1 MSTEITEVKS
11 PMAVWG
17 SRDEV
22 REMTERLKLMLPGGG
37 KMTQNEIRALAQASI
52 AHGLD
57 PFNGEIWFLKDRDGN
72 PRGLMIGIKG
82 LRKKAHEQVRGNFWV
97 NFREITNEE
106 ERNRLR
112 ISPGALAFEARL
124 FDSENIRTYVE
135 VVSQLLKAGIPWESV
150 KVMIGDQ
157 PFTPGIGVFKATDKT
172 VMEPVQCAM
181 KRAEADAIKRRFD
194 VPFGLSV
201 DTESGTDVE
210 YSGNWS
216 DAIDAD
222 IIQHDAT
229 DEEMAARRAVK
240 CECGHAAEEHGIK
253 LNCEAEGCICK
264 KFTEPGLQERLQRG
278 KKALGRDDGGLG

>member
-11 PMAVWG
+11 SLAVWG

-22 REMTERLKLMLPGGG
+22 RELTERLKLMLPGGG

-82 LRKKAHEQVRGNFWV
+82 LRKKAHEQVHGNFWV

-112 ISPGALAFEARL
+112 IASGALVFEARL
-124 FDSENIRTYVE
+124 FDSENIRTYVDA
-135 VVSQLLKAGIPWESV
+135 VGQLLKAGIPWEAV
-150 KVMIGDQ
+150 KGMVGDQ
-157 PFTPGIGVFKATDKT
+157 PFTPGVGVLKATDKT
-172 VMEPVQCAM
+172 LMEPVQCAM

-194 VPFGLSV
+194 VPFGLAV
-201 DTESGTDVE
+201 DTESDTDAE
-210 YSGNWS
+210 YAGNWS
-216 DAIDAD
+216 DAINAD
-222 IIQHDAT
+222 VVHDAT
-229 DEEMAARRAVK
+229 DEEVAAPLAIK
-240 CECGHAAEEHGIK
+240 CECGHVAEEHGVK
-253 LNCEAEGCICK
+253 MACEVEGCACK
-264 KFTEPGLQERLQRG
+264 RFAEPGLQERLQRG